1 MTGEPPRDEDPD
13 PLRAWSYLSCDPAY
27 RADWR
32 ARAAPPEYERDAP
45 FPVRIQTEADR
56 VAVARWSLLAWQDPF
71 DGTGPLSAFFSD
83 VPMLDGTGSAS
94 VPPLLPLL
102 ADAGAM
108 LEGLRLRNGVLVL
121 KVELHGLAVQV
132 RVTDDGPLMAGGG
145 VCVWHDWSPRLPVDI
160 ARLTELWRVSGGP
173 SPRSGIGGRD
183 RKGTTT
189 KSI

>member
-32 ARAAPPEYERDAP
+32 ARAAPTEYERDAP

-94 VPPLLPLL
+94 VPPLLPLPRRPSAIHSL
-102 ADAGAM
+102 DDTTARGSSQPRRRYTSSVSKAM
-108 LEGLRLRNGVLVL
+108 GPR
-121 KVELHGLAVQV
+121 QISSV
-132 RVTDDGPLMAGGG
+132 RIASTGMVGRGYSGDVKGK
-145 VCVWHDWSPRLPVDI
+145 DI
-160 ARLTELWRVSGGP
+160 EC
-173 SPRSGIGGRD
+173 
-183 RKGTTT
+183 
-189 KSI
+189 